1 MNTLKYARIGLA
13 LLALAGVGGCA
24 EKAAEMD
31 VTGKVTIDGQPI
43 ETGTISFIAADGA
56 APTGG
61 GVIKDGVYTAKVPP
75 GKKTVLVLGNKL
87 VGKEPLY
94 KDVPDSPMRDKY
106 QMVTPEAYNAAHLTP
121 LKASI
126 TDSQQGL
133 DFELTSKLEPKK

>member
-13 LLALAGVGGCA
+13 LLALAGAGGCA

-56 APTGG
+56 TPTGG

-75 GKKTVLVLGNKL
+75 GEKTVLVLGNKL
-87 VGKEPLY
+87 VGQEPLY
-94 KDVPDSPMRDKY
+94 KDMPDSPMRDKY

-133 DFELTSKLEPKK
+133 DFELTSKLGKK